1 MNTMTHENKLY
12 HTRRGNERARGP
24 DNRGSTGA
32 QSRARGARAGPALRL
47 RQLPLALHQLQPR
60 ILQLRLQ
67 HLLGALHLLPA
78 ASDNSLSEVD
88 QHREVPRITRM
99 LDQLSD

>member
-32 QSRARGARAGPALRL
+32 QSRARGARAQTNGRKCAETKECEGLNALNNL
-47 RQLPLALHQLQPR
+47 KP
-60 ILQLRLQ
+60 
-67 HLLGALHLLPA
+67 
-78 ASDNSLSEVD
+78 
-88 QHREVPRITRM
+88 
-99 LDQLSD
+99 